1 MPSEGSSDAFPL
13 DEALKALASGPR
25 RQLLRIVSSRT
36 ASDCCA
42 GAPSACACD
51 DHVCACEL
59 AEALELAPSTISHH
73 MRALVRAGLVS
84 AEKRGLWV
92 YYRAEREA
100 LAKVASEVAAL

>member
-1 MPSEGSSDAFPL
+1 MSPDGTSDAFPL
-13 DEALKALASGPR
+13 DEALKALASAPR
-25 RQLLRIVSSRT
+25 RQLLRIVFSRT

-42 GAPSACACD
+42 GAVSACECD
-51 DHVCACEL
+51 DHVCACDL
-59 AEALELAPSTISHH
+59 ADALGLAPSTISHH

-100 LAKVASEVAAL
+100 LARVAAEVAGL